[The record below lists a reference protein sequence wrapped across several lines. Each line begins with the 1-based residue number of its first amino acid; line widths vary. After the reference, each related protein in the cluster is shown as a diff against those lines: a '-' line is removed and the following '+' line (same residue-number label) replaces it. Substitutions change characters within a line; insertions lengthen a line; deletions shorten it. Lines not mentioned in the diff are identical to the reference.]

1 MYALTQVRNTLFPAK
16 SYWLSADD
24 LYLGGSYRALWDNFI
39 KEIQGAGIRLTD
51 RPDALLWSHNN
62 SHGSL
67 SARAAYDCIVGAH
80 SSPPVTLVDSV
91 LWNRN
96 LPSKISCFIWLTLR
110 DKILTWVNLQK
121 KGIHGPGICV
131 LCDSNEETVEHLFIF
146 CSVWRTVAVHV
157 CDLLNLCTIS
167 PAASIEVMI
176 NNWIKNLPR
185 NSPLLFL
192 PLHMMWIIW
201 KARNESYLMEEKRS
215 VYFLIQQVISTV
227 RGLSPCAVKKKRS
240 ERIIGRA
247 SVMYYPCGFMDG
259 ASKCMRAG
267 AGYCIFINETHRL
280 EFSLGVGHGTN
291 TKAELLSLWALL
303 LSSQMMGSLS
313 PMSMVIHK

>member
-1 MYALTQVRNTLFPAK
+1 MHWSICWCSVLAQSARGFENLLGRSGYLYALTQVRNTLFPAK

-24 LYLGGSYRALWDNFI
+24 LYLWGSYRALWDNFI

-201 KARNESYLMEEKRS
+201 KARNRVIFDGGKKVCLFFNPASYFYCS
-215 VYFLIQQVISTV
+215 WLI
-227 RGLSPCAVKKKRS
+227 
-240 ERIIGRA
+240 
-247 SVMYYPCGFMDG
+247 
-259 ASKCMRAG
+259 
-267 AGYCIFINETHRL
+267 
-280 EFSLGVGHGTN
+280 
-291 TKAELLSLWALL
+291 
-303 LSSQMMGSLS
+303 
-313 PMSMVIHK
+313 SMCC